1 LVFGMSYLSC
11 LVNRSLVDDVTLCGS
26 APARKPWV
34 ATAIGAALAVG
45 SSWFGG
51 QKASDAAKKV
61 NKMIESEKANDNAW
75 YRRRYNQ
82 RFADTAAG
90 QEYRRQAMEV
100 AGKIWKR
107 ADGARRVAGAT
118 DESAAIAKE
127 AGNKIVGDT
136 IGGMAARDTQRQD
149 AVDAQHRSI
158 QHQLT
163 QQQIG
168 VEQQRAANITN
179 AAQNASNALI
189 SAGAAYDAAGAA
201 KTGASQ
207 NPSWS
212 ISAANSNIENPL
224 VSNSV
229 IGTNSVND
237 LKRIVGQQ

>member
-1 LVFGMSYLSC
+1 MGYLSI
-11 LVNRSLVDDVTLCGS
+11 VQNRSLADDVTFGGTS
-26 APARKPWV
+26 SARKPWV
-34 ATAIGAALAVG
+34 AQAIGAALAVG
-45 SSWFGG
+45 SSLWGG
-51 QKASDAAKKV
+51 HEASKAANKV

-118 DESAAIAKE
+118 DESAALAKE

-149 AVDAQHRSI
+149 AVDAQHRST

-179 AAQNASNALI
+179 AAQNASNALM
-189 SAGAAYDAAGAA
+189 SAGAYYDAAGAA
-201 KTGASQ
+201 KAGATSSQ
-207 NPSWS
+207 SWS
-212 ISAANSNIENPL
+212 INASQAGIPNPS
-224 VSNSV
+224 VVNPV
-229 IGTNSVND
+229 IGTNNVDD

>member
-1 LVFGMSYLSC
+1 MDYLKN
-11 LVNRSLVDDVTLCGS
+11 LVNRNLTADAFGGYAAT
-26 APARKPWV
+26 PREWI
-34 ATAIGAALAVG
+34 ATAVGAALAVG
-45 SSWFGG
+45 SSLWGG
-51 QKASDAAKKV
+51 AKASDAANKV

-118 DESAAIAKE
+118 DESAALAKE

-168 VEQQRAANITN
+168 VEQQRAAQITN

-189 SAGAAYDAAGAA
+189 NAGAYYDAAGAA
-201 KTGASQ
+201 TAGAKMS
-207 NPSWS
+207 PE
-212 ISAANSNIENPL
+212 AAK
-224 VSNSV
+224 V
-229 IGTNSVND
+229 IGLDTPD
-237 LKRIVGQQ
+237 KLKNIVGMQGMGVL

>member
-1 LVFGMSYLSC
+1 MDYLKN
-11 LVNRSLVDDVTLCGS
+11 LVNRNLTADAFGGYAAT
-26 APARKPWV
+26 PREWI
-34 ATAIGAALAVG
+34 ATAVGAALAVG
-45 SSWFGG
+45 SSLWGG
-51 QKASDAAKKV
+51 AKASNAANKV

-118 DESAAIAKE
+118 DESAALAKE

-168 VEQQRAANITN
+168 VEQQRAAQITN

-189 SAGAAYDAAGAA
+189 SAGAYYDAAGAA

-212 ISAANSNIENPL
+212 ISAANGTVQNPAIY
-224 VSNSV
+224 NSV
-229 IGTNSVND
+229 IGTNSAED

>member
-1 LVFGMSYLSC
+1 MDYLKN
-11 LVNRSLVDDVTLCGS
+11 LVNRNLTADAFGGYAAT
-26 APARKPWV
+26 PREWI
-34 ATAIGAALAVG
+34 ATAVGAALAVG
-45 SSWFGG
+45 SSLWGG
-51 QKASDAAKKV
+51 AKASDAANKV

-118 DESAAIAKE
+118 DESAAMAKE

-168 VEQQRAANITN
+168 VEQQRAAQITN
-179 AAQNASNALI
+179 AAQNASNALMM
-189 SAGAAYDAAGAA
+189 AGAYYDEARDL
-201 KTGASQ
+201 KKITGAS
-207 NPSWS
+207 
-212 ISAANSNIENPL
+212 
-224 VSNSV
+224 
-229 IGTNSVND
+229 
-237 LKRIVGQQ
+237 

>member
-1 LVFGMSYLSC
+1 MDYLKN
-11 LVNRSLVDDVTLCGS
+11 LVNRNLTADAFGGYAAT
-26 APARKPWV
+26 PREWI
-34 ATAIGAALAVG
+34 ATAVGAALAVG
-45 SSWFGG
+45 SSLWGG
-51 QKASDAAKKV
+51 AKASDAAKKA
-61 NKMIESEKANDNAW
+61 NKMIASEKANDNAW

-90 QEYRRQAMEV
+90 QEYRRQAMDV

-118 DESAAIAKE
+118 DESAALAKE

-168 VEQQRAANITN
+168 VEQQRAAQITN

-189 SAGAAYDAAGAA
+189 SAGAYYDAADAA

-212 ISAANSNIENPL
+212 ISAANGAVQNPAIY
-224 VSNSV
+224 NSV
-229 IGTNSVND
+229 IGTNSAED

>member
-1 LVFGMSYLSC
+1 MSYLRIIQ
-11 LVNRSLVDDVTLCGS
+11 NRSLADDVTLGGTAS
-26 APARKPWV
+26 PVKPWV

-45 SSWFGG
+45 SSLWGG
-51 QKASDAAKKV
+51 AKASDAAKKA
-61 NKMIESEKANDNAW
+61 NKMIASEKANDNAW

-118 DESAAIAKE
+118 DESAALAKE

-168 VEQQRAANITN
+168 VEQQRAAQITN
-179 AAQNASNALI
+179 AAQNASNALM
-189 SAGAAYDAAGAA
+189 SAGAYYDAAGAA
-201 KTGASQ
+201 TAGAKMS
-207 NPSWS
+207 PV
-212 ISAANSNIENPL
+212 AEK
-224 VSNSV
+224 V
-229 IGTNSVND
+229 IGLDTPD
-237 LKRIVGQQ
+237 KLKNIVGMQGMGVL